1 MELVVQQRGRRRRWL
16 RRLFSALRW
25 ALMLGVLLVSVPG
38 PWGPARLGVTV
49 VSGPSMLPTYDP
61 GDLVLTW
68 RADSYPVG
76 TPIVYGIPA
85 GEPGAGLKVVHR
97 VVGVHPDGSH
107 VTQGDHNEHIDP
119 WRPIDDDVR
128 GRVVLRVPRGGIVLR
143 WFGSPLLL
151 ALISGLLTGAS
162 VFGWAGRRGGP
173 PPPGGDAGPRRRHR
187 RATPKAT
194 VALRVAAAGTVL
206 TAALSATGAQAAPI
220 GALAS
225 ADLQAFTVPSSVAA
239 NPVSYEQVLTS
250 ETALE
255 YCATVTVT
263 NHSDQAVE
271 WEITL
276 NISQQPYNATSVS
289 SSWNV
294 TTVSFQPD
302 VWRVKGV
309 EFNAVLAAGAS
320 YVWGYCGARTPP
332 DLADATAVAT
342 VTSAGGGQYCATVAV
357 TTTSTDWIRW
367 RVTIDHST
375 AGLTDNNYWLAA
387 EPTNTSNATT
397 ISFDGGTGTWVVRG
411 SGSNEYIRAS
421 SPASWSY
428 CAPMSA
434 ASPLVDATV
443 TATITSSGGG
453 QYCADVSV
461 STLSTSFIKWR
472 ATIDHTTAGLTNGV
486 YWLTAQPTNFWNAT
500 SLSFTAGTGTW
511 VLKGTSSNE
520 LIKAGQPATFGYC
533 APTNANAD
541 LVDATVSA
549 TVTSSGGG
557 QYCANVTVSTTSTE
571 FIRWRATIDHTTPG
585 LTSSTYWLT
594 TQPTNFWNATS
605 DSFSSATG
613 TWVLHGLS
621 WNELIKAGQPQTFG
635 FCT

>member
-1 MELVVQQRGRRRRWL
+1 
-16 RRLFSALRW
+16 
-25 ALMLGVLLVSVPG
+25 MLGVLAVSVPG
-38 PWGPARLGVTV
+38 PFGPARLGVTV

-68 RADSYPVG
+68 RSDAYPVG

-85 GEPGAGLKVVHR
+85 GEPGAGLNVVHR
-97 VVGVHPDGSH
+97 VVSLEPGGTH
-107 VTQGDHNEHIDP
+107 VTQGDNNDHVDP
-119 WRPIDDDVR
+119 WRPSDADVK

-151 ALISGLLTGAS
+151 ALLSGLLAGAS

-173 PPPGGDAGPRRRHR
+173 PPPGGDAGVRRRHR
-187 RATPKAT
+187 RPTPRTK
-194 VALRVAAAGTVL
+194 VALRVAAVGTAL
-206 TAALSATGAQAAPI
+206 GAALTATGAQAAPV
-220 GALAS
+220 GTLAS
-225 ADLQAFTVPSSVAA
+225 ADLHAFTVPSSIAA

-309 EFNAVLAAGAS
+309 AFNSVLAAGAS
-320 YVWGYCGARTPP
+320 YIWGYCGARTPP

-342 VTSAGGGQYCATVAV
+342 VTSSGGGQYCASVAV

-375 AGLTDNNYWLAA
+375 TGLTDNNYWLAA

-411 SGSNEYIRAS
+411 AGSNEYIRAT
-421 SPASWSY
+421 SPATWSY

-443 TATITSSGGG
+443 SATITSSGGG
-453 QYCADVSV
+453 QYCADVTV
-461 STLSTSFIKWR
+461 STLSATYIKWR
-472 ATIDHTTAGLTNGV
+472 ATIDHTTPGLTNGV

-500 SLSFTAGTGTW
+500 SISFSSGTW

-520 LIKAGQPATFGYC
+520 LIRTGEPVTFGYC

-557 QYCANVTVSTTSTE
+557 HYCADVTVSTTSTE
-571 FIRWRATIDHTTPG
+571 LIKWRATIDHATPG
-585 LTSSTYWLT
+585 LTSPTYWLAA
-594 TQPTNFWNATS
+594 QPTNFWNATS
-605 DSFSSATG
+605 DSFNATTG